1 LDGQIR
7 VDKKWI
13 EKGTYR
19 YLMFVGI
26 AIEEL
31 MHNSG
36 LRDEQIDAVLRT
48 GGTSEVPVFI
58 DLLADRFGMEKIVEL
73 NPFTS
78 IVAGLAIKGANI
90 HLFF

>member
-1 LDGQIR
+1 
-7 VDKKWI
+7 
-13 EKGTYR
+13 
-19 YLMFVGI
+19 MFVGI

-36 LRDEQIDAVLRT
+36 LRDEWIDAVLRT

-58 DLLADRFGMEKIVEL
+58 DLLTDRFGMEKIVEL

-78 IVAGLAIKGANI
+78 IVADLAIKGVDI
-90 HLFF
+90 HLVL